1 MAIRPT
7 YLNINSL
14 MNLAIALWCV
24 CTCKAAPI
32 AQLLRVAQPTFYGM
46 ARTGHWW
53 VTLFVDTRP
62 GGF

>member
-1 MAIRPT
+1 
-7 YLNINSL
+7 